1 MNTQGNRFTP
11 VVQHSQRHGANLALQ
26 RFLEQHPAIESV
38 QDFINHCH
46 ARGGEALFHGR
57 CRELGLDPNELY
69 TSRTAELADWVCI
82 ASEEPATAESLL
94 AVG

>member
-1 MNTQGNRFTP
+1 MNTQRNMFTP
-11 VVQHSQRHGANLALQ
+11 VVQHSQESSTNLALR
-26 RFLEQHPAIESV
+26 RFLEEHPALETV

-46 ARGGEALFHGR
+46 VRGGEALFHGK

-69 TSRTAELADWVCI
+69 TSRTAELSEWLWA
-82 ASEEPATAESLL
+82 ASEPAAEQALL